1 MSPKQGRWLVFVYS
15 LCVLAGLVALASLFG
30 HGQLNGAMPSNRSA
44 DVAVFSAWSGAL
56 GAVAISLKGV
66 YDHRPPV
73 SPVTKPAD
81 AAPVVVG
88 VAPPPDAS
96 SQEHTQATQ
105 AGTAS
110 PGSDL
115 TADGYADTTSP
126 WDNDWLPWYLGRPFT
141 GIIVGIAVF
150 ILLKAVYP
158 SGTPNA
164 ATIAAASFVLGTQES
179 RFFDWVKQIGG
190 VIVSIPQQSNKSAPR
205 KQPPP
210 RHN

>member
-15 LCVLAGLVALASLFG
+15 LCVLACLVALASLFG
-30 HGQLNGAMPSNRSA
+30 HGQLNGVLPSNRSA

-66 YDHRPPV
+66 YDHRPPTA
-73 SPVTKPAD
+73 PVTKPPD
-81 AAPVVVG
+81 PAPVAIGVV
-88 VAPPPDAS
+88 PPPNAS
-96 SQEHTQATQ
+96 STEHSQAMQ
-105 AGTAS
+105 AGTTAT
-110 PGSDL
+110 GSEL

-179 RFFDWVKQIGG
+179 RFFDWVKQIGA
-190 VIVSIPQQSNKSAPR
+190 VVVSIPQQSNKSAPP

-210 RHN
+210 PHS